1 MQLYAFFPHIFV
13 DIRLPPFSKSQS
25 SLHQTSQS
33 YLSLYVNGELLLS
46 SRMVVASL
54 KMIE

>member
-13 DIRLPPFSKSQS
+13 VIRLPPFSKSQS

-33 YLSLYVNGELLLS
+33 YLSLCVNGVLLLS
-46 SRMVVASL
+46 L
-54 KMIE
+54 EWLLHHQK

>member
-25 SLHQTSQS
+25 SLHQTSQ
-33 YLSLYVNGELLLS
+33 LSLCVNEVLLLS